1 MTVPPIPRHELV
13 AAGET
18 LVRRLS
24 GRWQDSGGMC
34 LCPAHADRSP
44 SLSVRIGHSRLLFH
58 CFAGCTGIEII
69 AAIRRMQPDALA
81 EAHPMTSPPSA
92 REVWLRARA
101 LDLWDESRDL
111 EGSLAELYL
120 RARSIG
126 VLPDALRYHARAP
139 LGRGRAI
146 TRRPAL
152 IAKVS
157 DDEGF
162 VAVQRT
168 FLIPGQPR
176 HARDIGNPRRMLGR
190 PGRGAVRLIE
200 PDTMLGLAEG
210 IETALSAIILLDIP
224 VWAVLGNE
232 RFAQVAIPD
241 RVTRLVLLPD
251 NDRAGLRG
259 ASLAQDAHRTSLRA
273 VETLLPWRG
282 LNDWNDV
289 LRSEGRG
296 GGGPD
301 AACGLMVRP
310 PRFGDKL

>member
-111 EGSLAELYL
+111 EGSLAELSCG
-120 RARSIG
+120 RDRSASCRTPFAIMPARRWAAG
-126 VLPDALRYHARAP
+126 VRSPDA
-139 LGRGRAI
+139 
-146 TRRPAL
+146 
-152 IAKVS
+152 
-157 DDEGF
+157 
-162 VAVQRT
+162 QR
-168 FLIPGQPR
+168 
-176 HARDIGNPRRMLGR
+176 
-190 PGRGAVRLIE
+190 
-200 PDTMLGLAEG
+200 
-210 IETALSAIILLDIP
+210 
-224 VWAVLGNE
+224 
-232 RFAQVAIPD
+232 
-241 RVTRLVLLPD
+241 
-251 NDRAGLRG
+251 
-259 ASLAQDAHRTSLRA
+259 
-273 VETLLPWRG
+273 
-282 LNDWNDV
+282 
-289 LRSEGRG
+289 
-296 GGGPD
+296 
-301 AACGLMVRP
+301 
-310 PRFGDKL
+310 